1 MTSAQRGSTP
11 AVRGTVLVAA
21 QGVALGYGRHVV
33 LQAID
38 LQIRAGE
45 FWFLLGPN
53 GEGKTTFLRAVLGL
67 VPAHAGVL
75 RLDPSLTSRAAIGF
89 VPQRCDLNPTLPT
102 TVREFVTLGLVGTGA
117 DRAEPAARLA
127 TALDRVGLAGMQ
139 ARSYWA
145 LSGGQR
151 QRALIARALVRRP
164 TLLVLDEPTT
174 GLDLA
179 SEASVLEFLA
189 ALNVEDGLTVL
200 VVTHD
205 LRLAARYATHAALFH
220 AGTVLAGPRDTVLQG
235 ANLTRVYGAPVDMDL
250 RPRGGGGT

>member
-1 MTSAQRGSTP
+1 MTSASRQSTT
-11 AVRGTVLVAA
+11 AARGTVLVAA
-21 QGVALGYGRHVV
+21 QGVALGYGSHTV
-33 LQAID
+33 LHAVD

-67 VPAHAGVL
+67 MSAQAGTL
-75 RLDPSLTSRAAIGF
+75 RLDPSLASRAAIGF

-102 TVREFVTLGLVGTGA
+102 TVREFVLLGLVGTGT
-117 DRAEPAARLA
+117 DRADHAARLA
-127 TALDRVGLAGMQ
+127 PALDRVGLAGMQ

-151 QRALIARALVRRP
+151 QRALIARALVRHP
-164 TLLVLDEPTT
+164 ALLVLDEPTT

-179 SEASVLEFLA
+179 AEASVLEFLA
-189 ALNVEDGLTVL
+189 ALNTDDGLTVL

-205 LRLAARYATHAALFH
+205 LHLATRYATHAALFH
-220 AGTVLAGPRDTVLQG
+220 GGTVLAGPRHTVLCS
-235 ANLTRVYGAPVDMDL
+235 ANLTRVYGAPVDL
-250 RPRGGGGT
+250 HPGRGGVA